1 MESTKEELVEA
12 ILFFAEKY
20 GLRRNYE
27 FLIMSKITLPELVK
41 MITYEMFLNRFTP
54 PQLVE
59 KDHEKY
65 GLILNYA
72 KELNEKGWVDFK

>member
-1 MESTKEELVEA
+1 MEATKEELVEA

-41 MITYEMFLNRFTP
+41 MITYEMFLNQFNP
-54 PQLVE
+54 FQLVQ
-59 KDHEKY
+59 KNYEKY
-65 GLILNYA
+65 ELILHYA
-72 KELNEKGWVDFK
+72 KELNKKGWVDFK